1 MLGSFLWGWLGDRIG
16 RRSSI
21 LFAGV
26 LFVTTTICGAMPS
39 FWWNLAMCLMMGL
52 AAGGMLPITF
62 SLLAETIPGR
72 HRGWLM
78 VLIGG
83 NLALAYA
90 ITSQLS
96 ASLVPHYSW
105 RILWLTGMP
114 TGVLLILLNRW
125 IPESPRFLLAYGRD
139 EEARQI
145 MAKYGAVETDQAQ
158 VEIAEPDTDHGNYLT
173 LFRKPHAGVSLAVVV
188 LGLGIGLVTYGFQ
201 LWIPSNLQELG
212 LSQSTA
218 SRALGDSALLG
229 LPLVFIAAAM
239 YGLWSAKK
247 TIVVLTTLVS
257 VSLLVFSVEGQSLAH
272 NRSWLFLVL
281 AGPIVGTA
289 TIAAVLA
296 AYSSE
301 IYPTRIR
308 SRGSGMSAGVGKLGG
323 VIVTTVLVAG
333 ATIPSIGTTAL
344 LGAIPLLLAIAT
356 FAFFGVEP
364 QAQTAGESTE
374 PTGDLQ
380 PAEV

>member
-1 MLGSFLWGWLGDRIG
+1 
-16 RRSSI
+16 
-21 LFAGV
+21 
-26 LFVTTTICGAMPS
+26 
-39 FWWNLAMCLMMGL
+39 
-52 AAGGMLPITF
+52 
-62 SLLAETIPGR
+62 
-72 HRGWLM
+72 M

-105 RILWLTGMP
+105 RILWLTGLP

-173 LFRKPHAGVSLAVVV
+173 LFRKPHARVSLAVVV

-201 LWIPSNLQELG
+201 LWIPSNLQKLG

-257 VSLLVFSVEGQSLAH
+257 VTLLVFSVEGQSLVH

-380 PAEV
+380 PAEA